1 MAGYPAIDDGRPGYA
16 LDESARAS
24 TISAHIAGALVR
36 TREQRRRE
44 TVARYP
50 TTPRRNVLRP
60 GRSTHVRVHCSEA
73 CSFADRPDPTVRAAA
88 VEALVVSAA
97 QDRSVVSFA
106 DGEIGPTAARCKVTP
121 KGLADPRNRGR
132 RRAYDRG
139 AGASV
144 PEGVGRTGPSRALR
158 RRAGTMIRRPAS
170 GVRGTT
176 LP

>member
-16 LDESARAS
+16 LDESTRAS

-121 KGLADPRNRGR
+121 KGLADPETAAVVVPTTVAPACQCRKASDGLDRRGHCADA
-132 RRAYDRG
+132 RA
-139 AGASV
+139 
-144 PEGVGRTGPSRALR
+144 P
-158 RRAGTMIRRPAS
+158 
-170 GVRGTT
+170 
-176 LP
+176 